1 MPAPAAELQRK
12 SWWLGEV
19 SPVDNVTEL
28 RGSRR
33 ADVCVVGG
41 GYTGLWTAL
50 RIRELAPTAEVV
62 LIESDVCGTGAS
74 GRNGGF
80 AMTFWHHFLALERA
94 CGTVGALWLA
104 RASAD
109 AVAELESFCRQHSID
124 AHYRRDGWLWT
135 ATNAAQLGAWER
147 TIAGIERHGDE
158 PFVRVAP
165 DEVQARS
172 GSRAHIAGVFE
183 PLSATVQPAA
193 LARGLVRVAREQGVK
208 VFERS
213 PMIALE
219 RSRTPTVR
227 TPGGSVDAE
236 RVVIAMNAW
245 SMRLRELRRALV
257 VVSSDIVITDAAPQE
272 LARTG
277 WRDGVSISDSRLMVH
292 YYRTTLD
299 GRIAFGKGGGR
310 LAYNARIGASFTG
323 PSPLEPE
330 LAARL
335 RAVYPS
341 FAAIP
346 IVSSW
351 TGPIDRTIDGLP
363 FYHAL
368 GRPDL
373 VCGAGYSGNGVAP
386 SVLGGRILASMAL
399 GRDDDWARCGLV
411 RPPPRGLPAEPIRY
425 VGGRV
430 VRSAVAR
437 KERAEEA
444 GRRPARIDRALA
456 RLAPAGLVPLQ

>member
-1 MPAPAAELQRK
+1 MATTPAPADELQRK
-12 SWWLGEV
+12 SWWLREV
-19 SPVDNVTEL
+19 APVDDVTAL

-33 ADVCVVGG
+33 ADICVVGG

-50 RIRELAPTAEVV
+50 RIKDLDPTAEVV
-62 LIESDVCGTGAS
+62 LIESDVCGAGAS

-94 CGTVGALWLA
+94 CGTPGALWLA

-165 DEVQARS
+165 EELQARS

-193 LARGLVRVAREQGVK
+193 LARGLVRVAREQGVE

-219 RSRTPTVR
+219 RSTTPTVR
-227 TPGGSVDAE
+227 TPGGRVDAD
-236 RVVIAMNAW
+236 RIVIAMNAW
-245 SMRLRELRRALV
+245 SMRLPELRRALV
-257 VVSSDIVITDAAPQE
+257 VVSS
-272 LARTG
+272 
-277 WRDGVSISDSRLMVH
+277 
-292 YYRTTLD
+292 
-299 GRIAFGKGGGR
+299 
-310 LAYNARIGASFTG
+310 
-323 PSPLEPE
+323 
-330 LAARL
+330 
-335 RAVYPS
+335 
-341 FAAIP
+341 
-346 IVSSW
+346 W
-351 TGPIDRTIDGLP
+351 TGPIDRTVDGLP

-373 VCGAGYSGNGVAP
+373 VCGAGYSGNGLAP
-386 SVLGGRILASMAL
+386 SMLGGRILASMAL
-399 GRDDDWARCGLV
+399 GRDDEWARCGLV

-425 VGGRV
+425 IGGRI

-437 KERAEEA
+437 KERAEDA